1 MNKIEASVKEIQNLD
16 SLYIVT
22 FEWNA
27 VDIKMVSLDLDHK
40 LKKGDNVIL
49 GVNFTSVALAKN
61 FSGELSYTNQIKAK
75 VSEVD
80 RGELLSIVMLSNA
93 ENILE
98 SLLLTESVDRL
109 DVKAG
114 DSVTMIIKANDIF
127 MIEVLP

>member
-1 MNKIEASVKEIQNLD
+1 MNKIEARVKEIQNLD

-22 FEWNA
+22 FEWSGVA
-27 VDIKMVSLDLDHK
+27 VKMVSLDLDHT

-49 GVNFTSVALAKN
+49 GINFTSVALAKN
-61 FSGELSYTNQIKAK
+61 FSGELSYTNQIEAK

-80 RGELLSIVMLSNA
+80 RGELLSIVMLSYA

-127 MIEVLP
+127 MLEVLS